1 MPTRGTE
8 LAELVEAG
16 ARQIVGALG
25 AACDAGLSIP
35 QLTELLG
42 VALRQRNR
50 IDAAVTRTIGAVD
63 AAAEQAQEAGEL
75 TMGLACATWLSH
87 QLPSMP
93 ATLAAFERG
102 ELSPQHASVISRSV
116 EHVARG
122 GADAGRAERMLLHEA
137 DKRDPRDLLRYGL
150 SLLHRLAPREME
162 AEEERR

>member
-8 LAELVEAG
+8 LAQLVEAG

-25 AACDAGLSIP
+25 AACDMGLSIP

-75 TMGLACATWLSH
+75 T
-87 QLPSMP
+87 
-93 ATLAAFERG
+93 
-102 ELSPQHASVISRSV
+102 
-116 EHVARG
+116 
-122 GADAGRAERMLLHEA
+122 
-137 DKRDPRDLLRYGL
+137 
-150 SLLHRLAPREME
+150 
-162 AEEERR
+162 